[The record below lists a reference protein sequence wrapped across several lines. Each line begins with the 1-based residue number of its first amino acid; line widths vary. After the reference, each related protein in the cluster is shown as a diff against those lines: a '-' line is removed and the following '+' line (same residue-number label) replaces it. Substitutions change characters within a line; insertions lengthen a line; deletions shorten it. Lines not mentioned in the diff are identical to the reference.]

1 MIHPRPC
8 PRVTEVMTR
17 IGGRCARLIAVAA
30 TLLLGETTSTISQA
44 QDVKTIEIQVG
55 DNMHFTP
62 SVIDGHPGQRMRVIL
77 KPIGKIQALA
87 HSFVLLRKGTTPKD
101 FVDRTS
107 EATKAT
113 GVVPPAMMDQVI
125 AATTAVKPGD
135 VGEVTFEAPTQPG
148 EYIFVCTFPGHF
160 NLGMKGRLIVK

>member
-1 MIHPRPC
+1 MTQPCPC
-8 PRVTEVMTR
+8 PRVTEVMSR
-17 IGGRCARLIAVAA
+17 IGGRRARLIAVAV
-30 TLLLGETTSTISQA
+30 TLLLGETTSAIGQA
-44 QDVKTIEIQVG
+44 QDVKVIEIQVG

-62 SVIDGHPGQRMRVIL
+62 SEIDVHPGQRMRVIL
-77 KPIGKIQALA
+77 KPVGKIQALA
-87 HSFVLLRKGTTPKD
+87 HSFVLLREGTAPKD

-113 GVVPPAMMDQVI
+113 GVIIPAMMDQVI
-125 AATTAVKPGD
+125 AATTLVKPGG